1 MRQIIKSKEPKSLA
15 SYRKKR
21 GAKFGNDDM
30 PKDELRA
37 SLIKDQGYI
46 CCYCMKRIT
55 LQDDATTNTKIEH
68 FKPQSIYNGTDGKPD
83 LTLNYSNLFL
93 ACKGEEVDDN
103 DKKCNCCDSK
113 KLHKELV
120 FVDIQDKS
128 IEDKLR
134 YTPNGFIYSDPKYI
148 DCDPQIFTNT
158 DNINGT
164 EEWCLDADLNVT
176 LNLNNQSLK
185 KERKN
190 VYDAVLQVIHSV
202 VKKQK
207 NVLPSL
213 NRLRRKWYEKYE
225 EDGRMMFKPFCM
237 VAVYLID
244 KYIKKQ
250 EAKQSHS

>member
-15 SYRKKR
+15 SYRKKL

-46 CCYCMKRIT
+46 CCYCMKRIS
-55 LQDDATTNTKIEH
+55 LKDDDSPTSTKIEH
-68 FKPQSIYNGTDGKPD
+68 FKPQSIYDGTNGNPD

-93 ACKGEEVDDN
+93 ACKGKCVDDN
-103 DKKCNCCDSK
+103 DKKCDCCDSK
-113 KLHKELV
+113 KLHNELI
-120 FVDIQDKS
+120 FVNLQDKS

-134 YTPNGFIYSDPKYI
+134 YTSNGFMYSNPKYI
-148 DCDPQIFTNT
+148 NCDSKIFTNAESEKE
-158 DNINGT
+158 T

-190 VYDAVLQVIHSV
+190 VYDAVLQVIQSTE
-202 VKKQK
+202 KNKK
-207 NVLPSL
+207 NVLSSL
-213 NRLRRKWYEKYE
+213 KRLRKEWYEKHE
-225 EDGRMMFKPFCM
+225 EDGKMMFKPFCM
-237 VAVYLID
+237 VAVYLIN
-244 KYIKKQ
+244 KYIKKY
-250 EAKQSHS
+250 EP